1 MKKLSTGKT
10 DQIWPDA
17 NDYFYPDMGLES
29 LFRTGVF
36 LIDSDHDT
44 IPDTCAYHAEIPN
57 DPYCRKA
64 WELLENRLKRECGNG
79 ECVQSRNVIRFTGT
93 NEPSVRQFMH
103 EGYAELRIDGSGDE
117 LLSFMQCFVRN
128 YDRYVICASM
138 EEITMHLSDTFACRN
153 YDGEAVYQ
161 IKHHDKCILEQEY
174 PVQSELDTVMRLIDE
189 VQYEDYDLIFELA
202 VSKPEEVRLA
212 VKEEIHKRFPNAE
225 VRVLNAYKQ
234 GFSWIEETCIPVLK
248 EKHPERIEISFAA
261 DGVWKDTDGRVPVW
275 MASKGKDSQEQMELP
290 VRFLQE
296 LYPVDDVLAEALRID
311 RNRITFRLSE
321 EPDIT
326 YRLSAYQDDAVVFT
340 DTYTVHTYERY
351 FLDAYPE
358 KGTVHPSTGY
368 FRIRQN
374 GSAVSEQ
381 TVRTD
386 RDHIWDVFQ
395 EKILPALNDCRIN
408 AYENG
413 DRLSRS
419 VIQIGLDETERILP
433 FRQDRIA
440 PADGLMEDLYFTAL
454 EYFEQYDL
462 ETQRNNGEAGLI
474 IPDVTLRTGSPA
486 CSLSVSAAEQVI
498 PYHVQICL
506 EAVSYRDDQLVCRYA
521 AGGVSDDV
529 IENWQRKCNDGKL
542 RISGYLSGKGIFAV
556 NDHEVR
562 ICPETAAD
570 LDPEEIRIPDAV
582 ITPDMLDDI
591 MEQFRHVSGIH
602 VHVVGES
609 YERKPVYAVSFEDKT
624 GSRYEDRIG
633 RCNVLINAR
642 HHANEVSSTNA
653 VLQLI
658 RELLCDPEKHRLK
671 ERMNL
676 VIIPMENPDGAAVH
690 DLLCRKH
697 PDYKLHMARF
707 NALGREFA
715 RDVFVPDTV
724 HTEAR
729 AVYRLL
735 REYVFDVI
743 IDEHGVPS
751 HEWEQT
757 FSGYTSPAYRGFWL
771 PRAVLYGYFW
781 YTPEHESGSY
791 RDLTA
796 RIEQAVSR
804 NISADK
810 ELTGLNKDWK
820 DRFEKYAHAWMPAM
834 FPADYRYDMIH
845 YHIVRPQDDHSF
857 YVTQKYPWLHA
868 LYYTS
873 EVPDETVHGNALQQ
887 CIRAHLADEYALLE
901 VIQEFINKD
910 CGIDHGTGD

>member
-10 DQIWPDA
+10 DQICPDA

-36 LIDSDHDT
+36 LIDRDHDT
-44 IPDTCAYHAEIPN
+44 IPDTRAYHAEIPD

-64 WELLENRLKRECGNG
+64 WELLENRLKSECGNG
-79 ECVQSRNVIRFTGT
+79 ESIQSRNVIRFTGT

-103 EGYAELRIDGSGDE
+103 EGYAELHIDGSGDE
-117 LLSFMQCFVRN
+117 LLSFMRCFVRD
-128 YDRYVICASM
+128 YDRYVLCVSM
-138 EEITMHLSDTFACRN
+138 EEITMHLRDTFSCRN
-153 YDGEAVYQ
+153 SDGEAVYQ
-161 IKHHDKCILEQEY
+161 IKHQDRCILEQEY

-189 VQYEDYDLIFELA
+189 VQTEDHGLEFELA
-202 VSKPEEVRLA
+202 VSKPEAVRKS
-212 VKEEIHKRFPNAE
+212 VKALIHDRFPNAR

-234 GFSWIEETCIPVLK
+234 GLSWIEEVCLPALK
-248 EKHPERIEISFAA
+248 EKTISRIVIAFAR
-261 DGVWKDTDGRVPVW
+261 DGQWKDMDGRVPVRTV
-275 MASKGKDSQEQMELP
+275 SKGADSHAQMELP

-296 LYPVDDVLAEALRID
+296 LYPVDDVLAEALQID
-311 RNRITFRLSE
+311 RDRITFCLSE

-351 FLDAYPE
+351 FLDEYTE

-374 GSAVSEQ
+374 GSLVMDQ

-386 RDHIWDVFQ
+386 RDRIYDVFQ
-395 EKILPALNDCRIN
+395 EKILPALKVCRMS
-408 AYENG
+408 AHDNG
-413 DRLSRS
+413 MRLSKA
-419 VIQIGLDETERILP
+419 VMKIGLDETERILP
-433 FRQDRIA
+433 FRQDRIS

-454 EYFEQYDL
+454 EYFEQNDL
-462 ETQRNNGEAGLI
+462 ETGVRCTEAGLI
-474 IPDVTLRTGSPA
+474 LPDVTLRTGRPS
-486 CSLSVSAAEQVI
+486 CSLSVSAAERVV
-498 PYHVQICL
+498 PYPVQIRL
-506 EAVSYRDDQLVCRYA
+506 DEVSYKDGRLVYRYTA
-521 AGGVSDDV
+521 EGTSDDV
-529 IENWQRKCNDGKL
+529 IRNWCSLCNGGKL
-542 RISGYLSGKGIFAV
+542 RISEQLNGKGIFAV
-556 NDHEVR
+556 NGHEVR
-562 ICPETAAD
+562 VCSEQTAY
-570 LDPEEIRIPDAV
+570 LDPAEIRIPDAV
-582 ITPDMLDDI
+582 ITPDMLDEI
-591 MEQFRHVSGIH
+591 MEQFRRVRGIH
-602 VHVVGES
+602 VRVIGES
-609 YERKPVYAVSFEDKT
+609 YEHRPVYAVSFEEKT
-624 GSRYEDRIG
+624 GSRYEDRISKV
-633 RCNVLINAR
+633 NVLINAR

-653 VLQLI
+653 VLHLI
-658 RELLCDPEKHRLK
+658 KELLCDPVKQALIRN
-671 ERMNL
+671 MNL
-676 VIIPMENPDGAAVH
+676 VNIPMENPDGAAVH
-690 DLLCRKH
+690 ELLSRKH
-697 PDYKLHMARF
+697 PSYKLHMARF

-729 AVYRLL
+729 AVYRLM
-735 REYVFDVI
+735 REYVFDAV

-781 YTPEHESGSY
+781 YTPEHENEMYSA
-791 RDLTA
+791 LTE
-796 RIEQAVSR
+796 RIEQAVSMK
-804 NISADK
+804 ISADK
-810 ELTGLNKDWK
+810 ELTELNNDWK

-873 EVPDETVHGNALQQ
+873 EVPDETVHGQALKQ
-887 CIRAHLADEYALLE
+887 CVRAHLADEYALLE
-901 VIQEFINKD
+901 VIREFTDGNIS
-910 CGIDHGTGD
+910 GS